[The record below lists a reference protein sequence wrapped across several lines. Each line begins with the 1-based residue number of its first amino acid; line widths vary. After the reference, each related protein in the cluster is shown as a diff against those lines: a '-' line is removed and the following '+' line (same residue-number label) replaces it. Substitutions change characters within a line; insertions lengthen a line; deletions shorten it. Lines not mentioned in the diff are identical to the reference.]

1 MKKIIFRDD
10 LVEELEKSII
20 CLKFNINGEINYSY
34 VTTNIEFILSFGN
47 IDRATED
54 FKKNILS
61 EEDIFDSDES
71 FLFKLFS
78 NNQLSEKIEFN
89 VYDIFS
95 NKLIV
100 LNSGIFDGEIIKI
113 ASLYSPEN
121 ENNIIKD
128 SKLYIGNKTGA
139 VSVSNDFTN
148 YLKDNVT
155 LSQIGIKDD
164 ETFFIFSTV
173 NEYDQ
178 ETKELKSIYLLK
190 GESEWVLKLAS
201 NYLKINYL

>member
-10 LVEELEKSII
+10 FIEELEKSII
-20 CLKFNINGEINYSY
+20 CLKFNVNGEINYSY

-47 IDRATED
+47 IDRTTED
-54 FKKNILS
+54 FKKNLLS
-61 EEDIFDSDES
+61 EEDSFDSDES

-113 ASLYSPEN
+113 ASLSFPQN

-128 SKLYIGNKTGA
+128 SKLYIGNKTGT
-139 VSVSNDFTN
+139 VSVSNDFAN
-148 YLKDNVT
+148 YLKDNIT

-164 ETFFIFSTV
+164 ETFFIFNAV

-190 GESEWVLKLAS
+190 GESE
-201 NYLKINYL
+201 